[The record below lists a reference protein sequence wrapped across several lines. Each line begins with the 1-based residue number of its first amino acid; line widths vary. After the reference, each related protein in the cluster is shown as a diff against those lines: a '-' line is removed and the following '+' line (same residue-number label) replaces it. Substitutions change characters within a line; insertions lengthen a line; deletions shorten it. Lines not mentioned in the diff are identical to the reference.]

1 MRRVDLPFDSWTLYD
16 PSWLLPEE
24 ADAALDAL
32 LRREDWAHRPIVVFG
47 REVDQPRET
56 TWAGEE
62 AYRYSGQTLAP
73 RPFDP
78 LLRELTDRAAA
89 ACKTP
94 FNHVV
99 LNLYRDGRDHIGMH
113 ADNEPEL
120 GRCPVIAS
128 LSLGAERR
136 FVLCPKHDR
145 RRKAQ
150 RRFTLEHGSLF
161 VMGGA
166 FQHRWRHA
174 LPKQGSVVLPR
185 VNLTFRWI
193 RGPVGWREPP
203 DLASARRDVVG
214 RDGTTPQA
222 SGG

>member
-1 MRRVDLPFDSWTLYD
+1 MRRVDLPFDSWTLHD
-16 PSWLLPEE
+16 PAWLPPDE
-24 ADAALDAL
+24 ADAVLEAL
-32 LRREDWAHRPIVVFG
+32 LGRADWVHRPIVVFG
-47 REVDQPRET
+47 REVAQPRLT
-56 TWAGEE
+56 TWAGDE
-62 AYRYSGQTLAP
+62 AYRYSGQTLPP

-78 LLRELTDRAAA
+78 LLRELTDRASAV
-89 ACKTP
+89 CDTP

-99 LNLYRDGRDHIGMH
+99 LNLYRDGRDHIGLH

-128 LSLGAERR
+128 LSVGAPRR

-150 RRFTLEHGSLF
+150 RRVTLEHGSLY

-174 LPKQGSVVLPR
+174 LPKQGDVVEPR
-185 VNLTFRWI
+185 VNLTFRWL
-193 RGPVGWREPP
+193 RGPVGWRQPP
-203 DLASARRDVVG
+203 DPAWSRRDGAG
-214 RDGTTPQA
+214 RDGTGAPPA
-222 SGG
+222 AG